1 MPVGKRKAARFI
13 MVAGRIIRQPVAIAR
28 PGSVHGMI
36 FKAPLMRVNVEL
48 PAAAPLTSAAVVIV
62 ITIAD
67 GTAWA
72 ELVVIAP
79 TMMEP
84 VELAPRIRKKR
95 RSFSRARPIRIR
107 AASSPTCIHLMS
119 HLDCWKLR
127 CAQFHSSVPNYLEI
141 ATRA

>member
-1 MPVGKRKAARFI
+1 MPLHMPVGKRKAARFI

-36 FKAPLMRVNVEL
+36 FKAPLIRVNVEL

-84 VELAPRIRKKR
+84 VELAPRLRKKR
-95 RSFSRARPIRIR
+95 RSFSEMRPIPQFRPELPRNRNAGLIR
-107 AASSPTCIHLMS
+107 CCCNANRKS
-119 HLDCWKLR
+119 HLTILR
-127 CAQFHSSVPNYLEI
+127 
-141 ATRA
+141 